1 MPVRVRYSASIEL
14 SSGTQEQKDL
24 GNVTWSMVT
33 DGLGE
38 GGTWKTLVPAAS
50 TDLELHL
57 DNMANVNFLAIKT
70 SSKDPTQAPVELDFK
85 RETAGGEVFKV
96 KPLPSSK
103 EGHFFMTTDGLTALF
118 VTNSGSVDM
127 EVIITA
133 SGD

>member
-24 GNVTWSMVT
+24 GNVAWSIVT

-50 TDLELHL
+50 TDLEIRL
-57 DNMANVNFLAIKT
+57 DNIANVNFLALKT
-70 SSKDPTQAPVELDFK
+70 SAKDPTQVPVALSFK
-85 RETAGGEVFKV
+85 KETAGGEVFQV
-96 KPLPSSK
+96 KPLPSTK
-103 EGHFFMTTDGLTALF
+103 EGHFLMTTDGVTALF
-118 VTNSGSVDM
+118 VTNTGSVDM
-127 EVIITA
+127 EVVVVA

>member
-1 MPVRVRYSASIEL
+1 MPVRVRYSTSIEL

-24 GNVTWSMVT
+24 GNVTWSLVT

-50 TDLELHL
+50 TDLELRL
-57 DNMANVNFLAIKT
+57 DNIANVNFLALKT
-70 SSKDPTQAPVELDFK
+70 SAKDPTQAPVALDFK
-85 RETAGGEVFKV
+85 RETVSGEVFTI

-118 VTNSGSVDM
+118 VTNFGSVDM
-127 EVIITA
+127 EVIVVA